1 MKHCLLVV
9 FAITTFAILPGC
21 GGGNSTA
28 SSPSASDSSN
38 QIGDANSD
46 GDSKR
51 WPTSRKPWW
60 TLAIDKARDAVGYGL
75 EVVHDGTGW
84 ILGKATVNIEQIGDA
99 RDTTQGKLADFR
111 ITVTSS
117 DESFTS
123 EIKDIPC
130 DELGIPNDDSQA
142 KFDEAVEKIKQMLT
156 KLQS

>member
-1 MKHCLLVV
+1 MKHYFVV
-9 FAITTFAILPGC
+9 AFAVMTLAILSGC
-21 GGGNSTA
+21 GDGNSSA
-28 SSPSASDSSN
+28 PDPSSENSGLNA
-38 QIGDANSD
+38 DATP
-46 GDSKR
+46 KPR
-51 WPTSRKPWW
+51 PPSRKPWW
-60 TLAIDKARDAVGYGL
+60 KSAIDKARDAVGYGL

-84 ILGKATVNIEQIGDA
+84 VLGKATVNIEQIGDA
-99 RDTTQGKLADFR
+99 RDTTNGKLVDFR

-142 KFDEAVEKIKQMLT
+142 KFDEAVEKIKQMLA